1 VKDDSTDDASAALV
15 EALTQMARAFQSVT
29 AHIGVMSYLLRALLY
44 ERVRGTP
51 NPVQALAE
59 FRQVALTQIAEHF
72 NAEDHKNEAVRNE
85 ALEVAQ
91 AMFDR
96 VLEQL
101 RDADAGGDFDLPNP
115 DNGTVH

>member
-1 VKDDSTDDASAALV
+1 VKDDLQDDASAALV

-44 ERVRGTP
+44 ERVRGAP
-51 NPVQALAE
+51 DPIQALAE
-59 FRQVALTQIAEHF
+59 FRQMALTQIAEHF
-72 NAEDHKNEAVRNE
+72 SAEDHKNEAVRNE

-91 AMFDR
+91 ALFER

-101 RDADAGGDFDLPNP
+101 RETEASGDFDLPNSG
-115 DNGTVH
+115 NGTVH